1 MRANIEF
8 DCATHIKWS
17 PDSKAFIVSTAT
29 GNTIQVYKVGKKS
42 DGSLG
47 NIEMILKF
55 DEKHNADIINIGIA
69 CNGHFI
75 MSCSSDTTLIIWD
88 LKGISFYFAVIYD
101 FLMFNKSA

>member
-8 DCATHIKWS
+8 DYATRIKWS

-29 GNTIQVYKVGKKS
+29 GNAIQVYKVGKKS

-88 LKGISFYFAVIYD
+88 LKGI
-101 FLMFNKSA
+101 